1 MRDLPKI
8 TFILGGPTVA
18 LKSIVLSQHTNKKTT
33 KDTGNISL
41 PSSSRNITE
50 KEIFTNAIKK
60 FSYFEEKA
68 LYYFYK
74 DPSVPQS

>member
-18 LKSIVLSQHTNKKTT
+18 LKSIVLSKHTKKKTA
-33 KDTGNISL
+33 KNTGNISF
-41 PSSSRNITE
+41 PSSSRNIIK
-50 KEIFTNAIKK
+50 KEIFLNAIKK

-68 LYYFYK
+68 LYCFYK
-74 DPSVPQS
+74 DQSVPQS